1 MNWKSHQGKAEN
13 VSYHD
18 KRYVIRFPSLSGKP
32 QTAEIQG
39 DEREGLAFP
48 VIIYGIFSSGGT
60 AKVSRTYGW
69 KV

>member
-1 MNWKSHQGKAEN
+1 MAQN

-18 KRYVIRFPSLSGKP
+18 KRYVIRFSSVNEKP
-32 QTAEIQG
+32 QTAETQG
-39 DEREGLAFP
+39 DEREGLTFP
-48 VIIYGIFSSGGT
+48 VVIYGIFSSGGT